1 MRGSEFAEL
10 RAFLA
15 VTDEGNFSRA
25 AAKLRMSPSTLS
37 QTIRKL
43 ETRLGIQLLSR
54 TTRSVSITE
63 AGRHL
68 LARFKPAFDEMQ
80 AAVDDARK
88 FGATPAGTVR
98 VLLAHPAFTTLIEPL
113 LGRFN
118 ETNPDIV
125 LDLTID
131 DAPDDIV
138 AAGFDVGFRLGELLE
153 EDMIAV
159 PVGGEIRQIAFAS
172 PEYVARH
179 GAPRTPAELHDH
191 YCINWRWA
199 GTKGVYSWEFAHN
212 GKWFSVA
219 VNGPLIVSHRHA
231 ALSAALQGVGIAFW
245 NEKLVRPL
253 INEGRLVPLLEKF
266 SPHFPG
272 WHMTYS
278 RQRHMPLAVRTFVDF
293 IRKTIPNTKRSRG
306 RATRDRVT
314 GS

>member
-43 ETRLGIQLLSR
+43 EARLGIQLLSR

-68 LARFKPAFDEMQ
+68 LARFKPALVEMQ
-80 AAVDDARK
+80 AAVEDARN
-88 FGATPAGTVR
+88 FGAAPAGTVR
-98 VLLAHPAFTTLIEPL
+98 VQLPHPAFTTLIEPL
-113 LGRFN
+113 LGRFY
-118 ETNPDIV
+118 EANPAIV

-131 DAPDDIV
+131 DSPTDIV
-138 AAGFDVGFRLGELLE
+138 DAGFDVGFRLGELLE

-172 PEYVARH
+172 PVYIARH
-179 GAPRTPAELHDH
+179 GAPQTPAELHDH
-191 YCINWRWA
+191 RCINWRW
-199 GTKGVYSWEFAHN
+199 GKKGLYSWEFARG
-212 GKWFSVA
+212 GKWFSVT
-219 VNGPLIVSHRHA
+219 VNGPLVVSHRHA
-231 ALSAALQGVGIAFW
+231 ALSAALQGLGIAFW

-253 INEGRLVPLLEKF
+253 IDQGKLVPLLENF
-266 SPHFPG
+266 SPPFPG
-272 WHMTYS
+272 WHMTYA
-278 RQRHMPLAVRTFVDF
+278 RQRYMPQAVRTFVDF
-293 IRKTIPNTKRSRG
+293 IRKAIPNTEQRRG
-306 RATRDRVT
+306 RTARDG
-314 GS
+314 GSG